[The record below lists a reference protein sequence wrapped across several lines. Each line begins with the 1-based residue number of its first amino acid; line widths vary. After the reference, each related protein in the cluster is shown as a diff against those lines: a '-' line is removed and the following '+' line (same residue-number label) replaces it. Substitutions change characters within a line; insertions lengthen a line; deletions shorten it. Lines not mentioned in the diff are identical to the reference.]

1 MKCCRHAGAVTAFTW
16 LVTGAA
22 YADEAP
28 FLQSL
33 AGDWS
38 GGGMMKRTTSS
49 SPINLSCNFKT
60 EASGEA
66 LSMKGM
72 CRGMIVITRAV
83 SANIKVSGIQYS
95 GNYIGP
101 SGGVSGLRGTRS
113 GDAINLA
120 VHWSK
125 MINGDRSASM
135 TIQRVDAN
143 AIRIRTVDMDP
154 ASGQQVVTSDL
165 NLRRN

>member
-1 MKCCRHAGAVTAFTW
+1 MKCWRYTAVTALFW
-16 LVTGAA
+16 MVTGGA

-33 AGDWS
+33 VGDWR

-49 SPINLSCNFKT
+49 SPVNLSCTFKT

-66 LSMKGM
+66 LSMKGI
-72 CRGMIVITRAV
+72 CRGMIVVTRAV
-83 SANIKVSGIQYS
+83 SANIKANGAQYAGS
-95 GNYIGP
+95 YVGP
-101 SGGVSGLRGTRS
+101 SGGVSGLRGTRN

-125 MINGDRSASM
+125 VINGDRSASM
-135 TIQRVDAN
+135 TIQRVDAD

>member
-1 MKCCRHAGAVTAFTW
+1 MKRCRYAAITALLW
-16 LVTGAA
+16 MVTGAT

-33 AGDWS
+33 AGDWR
-38 GGGMMKRTTSS
+38 GAGMMKRTTSS
-49 SPINLSCNFKT
+49 PPVNLSCNFKT

-66 LSMKGM
+66 LSMKGI
-72 CRGMIVITRAV
+72 CRGMIVITREV
-83 SANIKVSGIQYS
+83 SANIKVSGMQYAGS
-95 GNYIGP
+95 YVGP

-125 MINGDRSASM
+125 VINGDRNASM
-135 TIQRVDAN
+135 TIQRVDSN
-143 AIRIRTVDMDP
+143 AIQIRTVDKDP
-154 ASGQQVVTSDL
+154 ASGQQVVTSEL
-165 NLRRN
+165 NLQRD